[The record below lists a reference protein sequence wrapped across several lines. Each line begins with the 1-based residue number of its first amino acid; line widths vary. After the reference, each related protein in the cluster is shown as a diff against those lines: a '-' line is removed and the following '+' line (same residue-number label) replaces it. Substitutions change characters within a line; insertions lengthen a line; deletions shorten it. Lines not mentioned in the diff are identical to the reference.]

1 MSQFRASYLPTIFWR
16 CAMPCYSKESTTFLY
31 FARHGYGGSTHAY
44 IVQRTR
50 KLMIG
55 WMNTNQGP
63 LWTIHL
69 KIRGATQETMF
80 MHMLAM
86 APTRLAC
93 QNASHCMT
101 GSRIRFDDLWSSSRS
116 SCRETYIFLGKNEND
131 KIRDKRMIS
140 LPWRDWWQSFQ
151 QWW

>member
-1 MSQFRASYLPTIFWR
+1 MSQFRASYLPTIFWSVQCHAIQKKVLHFYIL
-16 CAMPCYSKESTTFLY
+16 CAMDMAALPML
-31 FARHGYGGSTHAY
+31 
-44 IVQRTR
+44 IVVQRTR

-69 KIRGATQETMF
+69 KIRGATQETMS